1 MIELYQVELS
11 YACYGIVVVDGVV
24 TEAPP
29 IARWMIGKTVQK
41 ILWWVLG
48 KIGSMKV
55 IDRMDGTES
64 WLTKQ

>member
-24 TEAPP
+24 TDAPP